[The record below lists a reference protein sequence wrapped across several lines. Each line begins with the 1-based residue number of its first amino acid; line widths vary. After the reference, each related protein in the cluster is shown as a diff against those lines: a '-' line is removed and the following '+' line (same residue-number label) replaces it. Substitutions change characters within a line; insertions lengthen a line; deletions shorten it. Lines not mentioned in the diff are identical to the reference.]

1 MNVDLHA
8 HLATGH
14 TTVCRC
20 WKIVRTDGATFGFT
34 DHDGVL
40 AFDGVS
46 FAPETG
52 LTAMAIAQSTG
63 LSVDNSE
70 AVGALRSDAISEA
83 DLLAGRY
90 DGAEVTCWLVNW
102 QDPTARMMQFRGHV
116 GEVTRAAGA
125 FRAELRGLAEDL
137 NRPQGRVYQRQ
148 CAAVLGDAACK
159 ADMSGLGRTAEL
171 DVTQV
176 MEGRILRFEMPT
188 DIPAGHLA
196 RGRVQVLDGAAK
208 GMVGIVKTDTKEG
221 GAHILSLWQ
230 RLDAKV
236 IPGDR
241 LRLEVGCDKSRIMC
255 RDRFSN
261 VSNFRGFPHIPGEDW
276 LMSYPAASGAN
287 IGGSLFGG
295 DG

>member
-1 MNVDLHA
+1 
-8 HLATGH
+8 
-14 TTVCRC
+14 
-20 WKIVRTDGATFGFT
+20 
-34 DHDGVL
+34 
-40 AFDGVS
+40 
-46 FAPETG
+46 
-52 LTAMAIAQSTG
+52 
-63 LSVDNSE
+63 
-70 AVGALRSDAISEA
+70 
-83 DLLAGRY
+83 
-90 DGAEVTCWLVNW
+90 
-102 QDPTARMMQFRGHV
+102 
-116 GEVTRAAGA
+116 
-125 FRAELRGLAEDL
+125 
-137 NRPQGRVYQRQ
+137 
-148 CAAVLGDAACK
+148 
-159 ADMSGLGRTAEL
+159 MSGLGRTAEL

-221 GAHILSLWQ
+221 GARILSLWQ